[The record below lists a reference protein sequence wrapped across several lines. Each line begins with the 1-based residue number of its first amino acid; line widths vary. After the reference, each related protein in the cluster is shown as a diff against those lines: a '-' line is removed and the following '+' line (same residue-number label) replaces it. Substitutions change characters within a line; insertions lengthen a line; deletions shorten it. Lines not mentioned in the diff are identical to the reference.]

1 MPKKKSSKIY
11 AANSDKNLVIEP
23 SMKKYSASNL
33 KSEAGYTKKKSS
45 SKFKKLM
52 IDEDKD
58 NKAGEDDNMP
68 QNQNYWYRGELMKLV
83 PDFVSEI
90 LKANEVIIEQKIELM
105 EALTG
110 CETPNRYNVF
120 YIDNSGQ
127 KNFLFKCKE
136 ESGWF
141 CRNCI
146 PSGNRPF
153 YLKMFHLKNYSPS
166 AENKDLIADFER
178 PFMCT
183 CLCCCRPKMDGFFKG
198 EISQEINSTNKIGNN
213 SSIGKV
219 VEPFSCGPTINIF
232 GNNNKIKYTIYG
244 EYCQCGFW
252 ARDISVGKCYEVDF
266 PIYEGDDC
274 SRKPVGNVHKIFKGL
289 SELISDSDAF
299 LLTFPK
305 KADVIDRLMLIGSV
319 IMIDYRFYEDLACCE
334 CISIL

>member
-90 LKANEVIIEQKIELM
+90 LKANEVIIEQKIKLM